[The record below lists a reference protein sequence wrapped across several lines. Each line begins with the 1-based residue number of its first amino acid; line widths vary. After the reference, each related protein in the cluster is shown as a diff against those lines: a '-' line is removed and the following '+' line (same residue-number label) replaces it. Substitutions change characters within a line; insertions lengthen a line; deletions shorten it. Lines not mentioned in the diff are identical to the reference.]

1 MLEVD
6 HTLAS
11 IVALALFISAGLIF
25 YLALWVR
32 NLRREKSEL
41 QSALERAN
49 ADFELLRAATPFPY
63 TRGGDEQ

>member
-11 IVALALFISAGLIF
+11 IVCIALFISAGLIF

-32 NLRREKSEL
+32 SLRREKSEL
-41 QSALERAN
+41 KSRLAQMN
-49 ADFELLRAATPFPY
+49 VDYELLRQATPYPH
-63 TRGGDEQ
+63 TRGGDTR